1 MSRRIIIGGIVAA
14 GILVLTAVA
23 YLVTTSNLETRLRA
37 DVRDRV
43 ERAQHQLIQNA
54 SFEGLQLLKQV
65 EAQATRPRYA
75 ELLAMDGN
83 ARSEAAEREFQD
95 FIQSL
100 KPGEER
106 PDIIALTDDQGEL
119 VVQRGVADPL
129 PKKWMDRD
137 GKPEYPGLTLAL
149 DQRYFLSEVWNFRS
163 EGLMRVGVG
172 PIVDAETDSVVGT
185 LVLGYP
191 ITSKQAREQASA
203 LGAEVALFYSNQV
216 AATSFTR
223 GAGAEDTEI
232 QARLS
237 GALATEELGKKA
249 LERSVGDKPP
259 VISVAMAGAS
269 FVVTAARLPRFSSK
283 APPADYPM
291 TRAGAMVTMSLTEV
305 LAPLTT
311 IKVSIL
317 LLGLVA
323 FVLAIL
329 ANIITARSIL
339 HQADEIEDGINDIIQ
354 GNFDRHIRAVGA
366 ELDGLAH
373 ALNVMLAR
381 LLGRPEPG
389 EEEYDDDGN
398 LVQPS
403 RVDFENEELA
413 NLSPADDAAMALA
426 QEPEPA
432 YYSRLFN
439 EYVEAREQVGES
451 TESMN
456 YENFIT
462 KLRLN
467 ESNLKVKYQ
476 CRAVRFRVVVKDNK
490 VTLKPVPI
498 V

>member
-14 GILVLTAVA
+14 GILVLTVVA
-23 YLVTTSNLETRLRA
+23 YLVTTSNLETQLRT

-43 ERAQHQLIQNA
+43 ERAQQQLIQNA
-54 SFEGLQLLKQV
+54 SFQGLQLLKQV
-65 EAQATRPRYA
+65 EAQATRSRYA
-75 ELLAMDGN
+75 ELLTLKGA
-83 ARSEAAEREFQD
+83 ARADAAEREFQD
-95 FIQSL
+95 FVQSL
-100 KPGEER
+100 KPGEDR
-106 PDIIALTDDQGEL
+106 PDIIALTDDKGEL

-129 PKKWMDRD
+129 PKKWLDSE

-149 DQRYFLSEVWNFRS
+149 DQRYFLSEVWNFKT

-172 PIVDAETDSVVGT
+172 PIVDTETDSVVGT
-185 LVLGYP
+185 LVLAYSM
-191 ITSKQAREQASA
+191 TSKQAREQASA
-203 LGAEVALFYSNQV
+203 LGAEVAFFYAEQI

-223 GAGAEDTEI
+223 GAGEEDTEM
-232 QARLS
+232 QAQLGAALS
-237 GALATEELGKKA
+237 AENLGKNA
-249 LERSVGDKPP
+249 LERAVGDKPA
-259 VISVAMAGAS
+259 VISVPMAGADH
-269 FVVTAARLPRFSSK
+269 VITAARMPRFSSK
-283 APPADYPM
+283 APPSGYPM

-305 LAPLTT
+305 LEPLST
-311 IKVSIL
+311 IKLSIL

-323 FVLAIL
+323 FILAIL
-329 ANIITARSIL
+329 ANIITARGIL

-398 LVQPS
+398 LIQTS

-413 NLSPADDAAMALA
+413 NLSPANEAAMALA
-426 QEPEPA
+426 QEPEPE

-439 EYVEAREQVGES
+439 EYVQAREQVGES